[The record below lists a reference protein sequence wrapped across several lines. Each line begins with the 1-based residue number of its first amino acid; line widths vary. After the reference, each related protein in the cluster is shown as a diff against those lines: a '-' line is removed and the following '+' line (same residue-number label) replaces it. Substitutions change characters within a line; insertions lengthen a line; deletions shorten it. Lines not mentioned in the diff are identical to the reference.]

1 MRFDFVKQNRKW
13 GKPKVSWGFQTSKA
27 STHVFYLTMNYD
39 LPALEVSPTPT
50 NWLDMLNSNSA
61 CFDEN
66 NNGNSHTNVENSKM
80 FNADISMFD
89 LPDINM
95 LMDANIEE
103 NFTNGSGF
111 DNVNLME
118 ELNASL
124 EPIPKEFFLSKE
136 LSSQF
141 MNMKSPTEK
150 EQNRSIQ
157 NSVTNKK
164 LINELKDAVYNNDG
178 FQKQVV
184 ENIDQFLSPNT
195 FSNANKQKSDGAYTV
210 TDNTPGGYK
219 FPSEIKNKANSR
231 SETASPLRNKNSKS
245 SVLDKYI
252 NVSDDDE
259 EAQNDEANI
268 MQFTSQPSPLRQ
280 PANKTNYYNNA
291 DSSPVAST
299 NYIQQNSPIRK
310 KQPNKKNHQGNNNN
324 LNFFDVPQLQFN
336 DDNSHYDPSSAN
348 QQNPYYQPPPQYAHF
363 GANNNLPHMYP
374 PMGHAE
380 QYNPYD
386 SYVNQQQNFYNNASY
401 HNYQNP
407 HNPNSS
413 HNNTIVSNTSA
424 SSNAHMNKNPK
435 EQRLKSYNSV
445 GTSQSTIL
453 EEPSPYQQQLA
464 TFDSGQ
470 HSYQRVVSNSNSHT
484 SSVQRKML
492 GGLGLNIK
500 AIKEEQELALNDAL
514 LNKSKSEN
522 ADLHFDLVEEMNETG
537 TDANKQPTR
546 KLSKFETPQLQQIPF
561 FSSSQQDTQEVSP
574 KPSNNT
580 LISCQYVKIQSP
592 TQEKPL
598 IGMINRSPKG
608 VRKKSTLPPG
618 TIDQYIA
625 ELSDKTFICLFN
637 DCQRKFPRRYNIR
650 AHVQTHLQDK
660 PHSCDICGNSFV
672 RNHDLV
678 RHKKT
683 HMEKKFS
690 CDSCGKLFLT
700 ENLMDQ
706 HRESHK
712 CCGTHNTII
721 QTTPGDIGDAAAAK
735 KKKAK
740 AAADFGTQVVSKSG
754 RVTKPIS
761 PKKQQHEKTENALEF
776 KNTMAAVSNV
786 NKVVKKDTYHFNTV
800 KF

>member
-1 MRFDFVKQNRKW
+1 MGQ
-13 GKPKVSWGFQTSKA
+13 PKGYWGFQTYTASK
-27 STHVFYLTMNYD
+27 TYVFYLEMNYD
-39 LPALEVSPTPT
+39 MPTLEVSPTPT
-50 NWLDMLNSNSA
+50 NWLDMLNSNSV

-66 NNGNSHTNVENSKM
+66 NNANGHTNLENSKM

-103 NFTNGSGF
+103 NFTNAGGF

-118 ELNASL
+118 DLNASL

-141 MNMKSPTEK
+141 MNMKAPTDK
-150 EQNRSIQ
+150 QQNQRIQ
-157 NSVTNKK
+157 NSATNKK
-164 LINELKDAVYNNDG
+164 LIDELKDAVYNNDG

-184 ENIDQFLSPNT
+184 ENIDQFLSPNNM
-195 FSNANKQKSDGAYTV
+195 SKANKQKSDNAYIV

-219 FPSEIKNKANSR
+219 FPSEVKNKNKS
-231 SETASPLRNKNSKS
+231 SSPTVSPLKNKNNKS
-245 SVLDKYI
+245 FVLDKYV

-259 EAQNDEANI
+259 EETNEDANI
-268 MQFTSQPSPLRQ
+268 MQFNLQTSPIRQ
-280 PANKTNYYNNA
+280 PANKTNYYTNG

-310 KQPNKKNHQGNNNN
+310 KQASKNNLQENNNN
-324 LNFFDVPQLQFN
+324 LSFFDVPQLQFN
-336 DDNSHYDPSSAN
+336 DDNSHYDSINVNP
-348 QQNPYYQPPPQYAHF
+348 QNPYYQPPPQFAHY
-363 GANNNLPHMYP
+363 GANNNLKQMYP

-380 QYNPYD
+380 QYHPYD
-386 SYVNQQQNFYNNASY
+386 SYVNQQQNFYNNASF
-401 HNYQNP
+401 HNYQKKQNST
-407 HNPNSS
+407 SS

-424 SSNAHMNKNPK
+424 SSNGHINNNPK
-435 EQRLKSYNSV
+435 DQRLKSYNSV

-464 TFDSGQ
+464 TFDSTQ

-514 LNKSKSEN
+514 LNKSKRDN
-522 ADLHFDLVEEMNETG
+522 AELHFDLVKEMNETG
-537 TDANKQPTR
+537 TETNKQPTK

-561 FSSSQQDTQEVSP
+561 FSSSQQEQQEVSP

-580 LISCQYVKIQSP
+580 LVSCQYVKIQSP

-683 HMEKKFS
+683 HMEKKFN
-690 CDSCGKLFLT
+690 CDSCGKPFLT
-700 ENLMDQ
+700 ENLVEQ
-706 HRESHK
+706 HKESHK
-712 CCGTHNTII
+712 CSGTHNTII
-721 QTTPGDIGDAAAAK
+721 QTSPVDIGDAAAGK